1 MKKWEV
7 GVIFHS
13 KRVFSRDIQLIV
25 PSVYDLAECKSAK
38 DVTNNPA
45 PEANGLNGF
54 EGSAIFIPGP
64 VLQNTIISSNMKN
77 PFKLIPIISRTARSF
92 DKEHKLEAT
101 AVTHADDLS
110 AWLYGVK
117 VGLVLKMRYSVNP
130 DNPRLQ
136 LSVTIDTCN
145 ASLQT

>member
-1 MKKWEV
+1 M
-7 GVIFHS
+7 
-13 KRVFSRDIQLIV
+13 
-25 PSVYDLAECKSAK
+25 
-38 DVTNNPA
+38 
-45 PEANGLNGF
+45 NGLDGF
-54 EGSAIFIPGP
+54 KGSAIFIPGP
-64 VLQNTIISSNMKN
+64 VLQNTIITLNTKN

-92 DKEHKLEAT
+92 DEEHELKAN
-101 AVTHADDLS
+101 AVTHTDDLS